1 MMHRLG
7 GAPRRPRR
15 ERGQHHVL
23 PVSLDQR
30 LEVRDASGATVGF
43 ILSDQQTRD
52 LLADPGRPA
61 QTGGR
66 VAGANRPADG
76 GAGRVPRIL
85 ALPGPQGLTPLTE
98 QELAELQKDGL
109 PFEQLLPEI
118 EQIVGLKAAGE

>member
-1 MMHRLG
+1 MSF
-7 GAPRRPRR
+7 
-15 ERGQHHVL
+15 

-52 LLADPGRPA
+52 LLADRDALRKRVAELQA
-61 QTGGR
+61 QTAR
-66 VAGANRPADG
+66 LTAERDG
-76 GAGRVPRIL
+76 YLESLHFL
-85 ALPGPQGLTPLTE
+85 ARKELTPLTE